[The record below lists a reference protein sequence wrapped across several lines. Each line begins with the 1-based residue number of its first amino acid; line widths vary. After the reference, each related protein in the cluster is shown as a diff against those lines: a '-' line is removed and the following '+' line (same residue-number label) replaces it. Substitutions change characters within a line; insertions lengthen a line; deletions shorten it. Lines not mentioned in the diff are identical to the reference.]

1 MNGVPDSLRIECR
14 TDGVMEEKNIRGVNI
29 SVRMVWEG
37 DVLVFDSVF
46 RQGGEEALNKVK
58 YSLGDEGRTLTADEE
73 FIGGEHRHHNRWVFD
88 RSAGSSAESGD
99 GKGIPEAPRE

>member
-1 MNGVPDSLRIECR
+1 
-14 TDGVMEEKNIRGVNI
+14 
-29 SVRMVWEG
+29 MVWEG
-37 DVLVFDSVF
+37 MCWSLTLSS